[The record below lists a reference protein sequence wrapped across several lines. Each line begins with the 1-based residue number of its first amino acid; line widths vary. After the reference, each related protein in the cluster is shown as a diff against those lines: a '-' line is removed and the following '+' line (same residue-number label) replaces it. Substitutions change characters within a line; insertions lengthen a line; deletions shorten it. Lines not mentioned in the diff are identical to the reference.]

1 VAVERIR
8 SPSRQFGPGKQ
19 YLDKQHLGLCDRC
32 TLGPI
37 RRERYPVNI
46 EKITVRSTESGQ
58 TMEVVVFSK
67 RAHRIEVVLG
77 EGVHSVKCE
86 LTPTRN
92 GLAYAG
98 NVLGR
103 EIVYERSREQ
113 VQADI
118 DRLHP
123 ALRRSRPR

>member
-1 VAVERIR
+1 M
-8 SPSRQFGPGKQ
+8 
-19 YLDKQHLGLCDRC
+19 
-32 TLGPI
+32 
-37 RRERYPVNI
+37 NI
-46 EKITVRSTESGQ
+46 EKITVRATQSGQ

-92 GLAYAG
+92 GSAYAG
-98 NVLGR
+98 TALGR
-103 EIVYERSREQ
+103 EIVYERSRDE

-118 DRLHP
+118 DRLNP
-123 ALRRSRPR
+123 TLNASSRRRP